1 MAKLID
7 GAINGML
14 ETLDPHSVYIPAE
27 EQKRI
32 AEQFQG
38 EFEGIGI
45 SFVIQNKILTV
56 ISPIPGTPADRLGIR
71 AGDQIIKINRES
83 TYGITNEEVFKKLR
97 GPKGTTVDVTIN
109 REGLTEPLEFTIIR
123 DKIPIHSVETA
134 FMLDKKTGYILLN
147 QFTSNTS
154 QELEA
159 SLRELEAQGMSQLLF
174 DLRGNSGGFLMQ
186 AIGVADKFL
195 PAGEKIVFT
204 RGRTPSSEKAF
215 FATKND
221 KHTGLTL
228 IVMLSNGSASAS
240 EIVAGAIQDLDR
252 GLVVGERSFGK
263 GLVQT
268 QIPFDDGSV
277 VRLTTARYYTPS
289 GRLIQRPYSK
299 NISDY
304 YLDAFQAD
312 TIDTNKIAIDS
323 VKDIFYTQAGR
334 KVYGGGGIEPDTKI
348 PATYLT
354 PFTSKLFN
362 QRLFFEYSTRY
373 AAAHPEWN
381 KDYEIFL
388 QNFTVSEAMLT
399 DFMELAKSK
408 KIEIKEEDVL
418 KDKDLIETLLKAE
431 MAQNLYN
438 GRLYYYRVRISQ
450 DPQVKEAMKLF
461 DKAKEIVALKS
472 KKN

>member
-1 MAKLID
+1 
-7 GAINGML
+7 
-14 ETLDPHSVYIPAE
+14 
-27 EQKRI
+27 
-32 AEQFQG
+32 
-38 EFEGIGI
+38 
-45 SFVIQNKILTV
+45 
-56 ISPIPGTPADRLGIR
+56 LGIR
-71 AGDQIIKINRES
+71 AGDQIIKIDRES